1 MAESEHP
8 YESVT
13 ELASGDFGTLSVGQ
27 GGGRV
32 VFLRRFP
39 TEAPWSPAQL
49 DAAAA
54 ASRRAKPLHHPSLLA
69 VISVNRGGDG
79 LAVTTEYVEGVPLSV
94 LMKRAQQKGIKIPVL
109 AALRIAEELA
119 RALIAAEEL
128 CVKHGETWVFAGV
141 HPECVIIS
149 SGDDA
154 LISNVGLLGLT
165 RPFGHPRLDAYRAP
179 ELVSGKELTSESA
192 GVYSVGLMLWELLSG
207 REAFAQS
214 SAGASAKSVLD
225 RALAGDVPRLDA
237 SVPALLNEIVMEAIS
252 ADPSERFPSVHAFS
266 EALGAVQEKRRSG
279 ELVRFMNDLAAD
291 LLERQRG
298 AIVHS
303 NVAPASWRPTVHTL
317 DAFTPEIP
325 QAPRLIGLA
334 AFQPAGSEATTDS
347 ARSVDSLL
355 GKDVEQEPM
364 RVDVPASVP
373 LAEAMAPRPPQATEP
388 LLLVPKER
396 TERKTASPSG
406 DSALALDTDL
416 DEERKPRRL
425 GPLLIVLLVFGGAI
439 AIGVM
444 ALQRHLEQSAKDERP
459 LPAPIGVGFEHGRP
473 RHRRRGQRRHGAGGV
488 RIGKSRAALEEIREE
503 PPQRTA
509 GKDRAVRIRI
519 RVGERG
525 TIRQRTGSASERRT
539 GANIHERQSVRGQAS
554 PGVQPRDGLPRLLT
568 LAGVTS
574 SEFRG
579 KAPPP

>member
-1 MAESEHP
+1 LAESEHP

-39 TEAPWSPAQL
+39 TEAPWSSGQL

-69 VISVNRGGDG
+69 VVSVNRGGDG

-94 LMKRAQQKGIKIPVL
+94 LMKRAQQKGVKIPLL

-128 CVKHGETWVFAGV
+128 CVKHGEAWVFAGV
-141 HPECVIIS
+141 HPECVIVS

-207 REAFAQS
+207 REAYAQS
-214 SAGASAKSVLD
+214 GPDATAKSVLD
-225 RALAGDVPRLDA
+225 RALRGDVPRLGAD
-237 SVPALLNEIVMEAIS
+237 VPALLVEIVMEAIS
-252 ADPSERFPSVHAFS
+252 VDPSERFPNMRAFS
-266 EALGAVQEKRRSG
+266 DALSAVQEKRRSG

-298 AIVHS
+298 AIVRS
-303 NVAPASWRPTVHTL
+303 NVAPASWRPTVHTM
-317 DAFTPEIP
+317 DAFTPQIP

-334 AFQPAGSEATTDS
+334 AFQPTGTDAPTDS

-355 GKDVEQEPM
+355 GKDAEQEPM
-364 RVDVPASVP
+364 RVDVPASLP
-373 LAEAMAPRPPQATEP
+373 LGAARAPQATEP
-388 LLLVPKER
+388 LLLVPKENAQP
-396 TERKTASPSG
+396 KPSSSPSV
-406 DSALALDTDL
+406 DSALALDAEL
-416 DEERKPRRL
+416 EALQRPRRL

-439 AIGVM
+439 AIGVL
-444 ALQRHLEQSAKDERP
+444 AFQRHLEQSAKDERP
-459 LPAPIGVGFEHGRP
+459 LPAPIGVASGSAESG
-473 RHRRRGQRRHGAGGV
+473 
-488 RIGKSRAALEEIREE
+488 
-503 PPQRTA
+503 TA
-509 GKDRAVRIRI
+509 GIAN
-519 RVGERG
+519 EESSPA
-525 TIRQRTGSASERRT
+525 TSASAKAEPLWKKYEKNRP
-539 GANIHERQSVRGQAS
+539 AHPRGGPSAS
-554 PGVQPRDGLPRLLT
+554 ASASAAPS
-568 LAGVTS
+568 AS
-574 SEFRG
+574 
-579 KAPPP
+579 APPAPASAEPTSTSDNPYVEKPAPAPTASASGGLGF